1 MSFLLGAFGKLAA
14 GRTYRNLQ
22 ARLMR
27 VRTRLNRATRQT
39 ATMSKMIETQ
49 KKMELNNLTAQASFA
64 NSSIGATLVRN
75 ELFSAQ
81 EVAMF
86 GSGAAAWNSGDMDV
100 NTRNRYTAF
109 TQAQSEMKAR
119 NEMVLAQM
127 KNAIEESDL
136 KGYEFQ
142 NVEISVGEDFEEMY
156 PDIILPC
163 FYRLIPLGNVCVQD
177 EKCSNPEGMDF
188 CITEK
193 SYLVLS
199 ERAMN
204 VVKDF
209 QIENAEVTEI
219 YVE

>member
-86 GSGAAAWNSGDMDV
+86 GSGAAAWNSGDMDA

-127 KNAIEESDL
+127 KNAIEEKYENMNDMLLEPL
-136 KGYEFQ
+136 KQ
-142 NVEISVGEDFEEMY
+142 EEES
-156 PDIILPC
+156 LA
-163 FYRLIPLGNVCVQD
+163 
-177 EKCSNPEGMDF
+177 
-188 CITEK
+188 TEK
-193 SYLVLS
+193 DSLESQLELAKADY
-199 ERAMN
+199 EACKQME
-204 VVKDF
+204 KADAK
-209 QIENAEVTEI
+209 ENSHLLKITFSCRPHRRCGR
-219 YVE
+219 

>member
-64 NSSIGATLVRN
+64 NSSIGATLVGSG
-75 ELFSAQ
+75 LFSAQ
-81 EVAMF
+81 EAAMF
-86 GSGAAAWNSGDMDV
+86 GSGAAAWNSGDMDA

-109 TQAQSEMKAR
+109 TQAQAEMKAK

-127 KNAIEESDL
+127 KNAIEEKYENMNDMLLEPL
-136 KGYEFQ
+136 KQ
-142 NVEISVGEDFEEMY
+142 EEES
-156 PDIILPC
+156 LA
-163 FYRLIPLGNVCVQD
+163 
-177 EKCSNPEGMDF
+177 
-188 CITEK
+188 TEK
-193 SYLVLS
+193 DSLESQLELAKADYEACKQMEKADAKNLQP
-199 ERAMN
+199 N
-204 VVKDF
+204 Y
-209 QIENAEVTEI
+209 TGG
-219 YVE
+219 